1 MYREVWSMNRLSRRI
16 EKIERRLKPEKG
28 EWLKFPCLDGT
39 FIEVPGCRSLADVAA
54 LAGIGRNDASVDETE
69 RK

>member
-1 MYREVWSMNRLSRRI
+1 MA
-16 EKIERRLKPEKG
+16 EKG
-28 EWLKFPCLDGT
+28 EWLKWPCLDGS

-54 LAGIGRNDASVDETE
+54 MAQMRRRNDAEVDETE